1 MNFNKIV
8 LFLYKSSIRK
18 VDFLHKYDPNVNAKA
33 ARVTEASRLDVAW
46 WDISHAGAVRT
57 SPEQANMREIMN

>member
-8 LFLYKSSIRK
+8 YSFIKAASERWIFPMR
-18 VDFLHKYDPNVNAKA
+18 YDPNVNVVKA
-33 ARVTEASRLDVAW
+33 ALVSTRRSIADYLA
-46 WDISHAGAVRT
+46 HAGAART